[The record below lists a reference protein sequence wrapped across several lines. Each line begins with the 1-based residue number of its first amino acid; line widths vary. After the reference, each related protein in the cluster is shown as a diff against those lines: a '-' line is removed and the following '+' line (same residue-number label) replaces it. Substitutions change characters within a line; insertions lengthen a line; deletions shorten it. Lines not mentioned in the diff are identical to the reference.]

1 MIVVGFFGLFFSRI
15 PSSIFIWLGCFT
27 FAILN
32 GFYKISL
39 EMIGLL
45 TVLMAILFGV
55 ERVLADASSKKGSA
69 AKLIFTVLKISLV
82 ILMMA
87 LFTWKVFF

>member
-1 MIVVGFFGLFFSRI
+1 
-15 PSSIFIWLGCFT
+15 
-27 FAILN
+27 
-32 GFYKISL
+32 
-39 EMIGLL
+39 MIGLL